1 MATVYFINGFLEA
14 GKTTFIKDLLRKD
27 YFQIDGRTLLLVC
40 EEGDTEYDVD
50 ELAAAKT
57 DIEYLSD
64 PEDFNEGHLTYIE
77 KKYRPERI
85 IVEFNGMW
93 NRKNLEFPWYWED
106 FIETAIFDAS
116 TFKLYSDNMRA
127 LLAEQVRNV
136 DIVVFNRCDPVR
148 KEIGKYTRNIKTI
161 NPKAGFIY
169 WGNEGNIILD
179 PDETLPYDINEDE
192 LFLDDQGFAVF
203 CMDSME
209 RYGIYEGKVVHF
221 SAMAYQMR
229 DAQEFEFVAGRH
241 VMTCCEL
248 DMSFVGIICSYIG
261 AHNLDNKSWV
271 DVTAAVKISYD
282 EDLKKCI
289 PVCRVLDLSVSE
301 EPGNPIVSL
310 I

>member
-1 MATVYFINGFLEA
+1 MSTVYFINGFLEA
-14 GKTTFIKDLLRKD
+14 GKTSFIRDLLSKD

-40 EEGDTEYDVD
+40 EEGDTEYDVE
-50 ELAAAKT
+50 ELEAVKT
-57 DIEYLSD
+57 DIEYISD
-64 PEDFNEGHLTYIE
+64 PEDFTEGHLTYIE

-93 NRKNLEFPWYWED
+93 NRKNLEFPWYWGD
-106 FIETAIFDAS
+106 FIEVAIFDAL

-127 LLAEQVRNV
+127 LLAEQVRNA
-136 DIVVFNRCDPVR
+136 DIVVFNRCDSVR
-148 KEIGKYTRNIKTI
+148 KDIGRYTRNIKAI
-161 NPKAGFIY
+161 NSKAAFIY
-169 WGNEGNIILD
+169 LGKEGNITLD

-192 LFLDDQGFAVF
+192 LFLDDRGFAVF

-229 DAQEFEFVAGRH
+229 NGQKFEFVAGRH
-241 VMTCCEL
+241 IMTCCEL
-248 DMSFVGIICSYIG
+248 DMSFVGIICSYIKSYK
-261 AHNLDNKSWV
+261 LENKSWV
-271 DVTAAVKISYD
+271 YVTAVVKISYD
-282 EDLKKCI
+282 DDLKKYI
-289 PVCRVLDLSVSE
+289 PICRVIDLSECE